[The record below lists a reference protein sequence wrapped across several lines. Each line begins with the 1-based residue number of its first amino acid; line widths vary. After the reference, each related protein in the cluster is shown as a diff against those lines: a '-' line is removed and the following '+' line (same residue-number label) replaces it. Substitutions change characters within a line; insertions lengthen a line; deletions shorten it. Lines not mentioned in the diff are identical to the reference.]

1 MNTNHKINVLL
12 ISCIVIVGTLSLIQ
26 YYLVK
31 NTYQL
36 TKEKYYAEVRAG
48 LSKITSSA
56 EAAAIEEKV
65 LENLKQTAI
74 LYADKQLSEPAFF
87 KVAAGKNDSVIKAA
101 NSYFDGII
109 SSNPLLKGVH
119 YQSQYDEVVL
129 DINDREDTLLAGSA
143 KPYVYTGHIIHSPNT
158 LLLSQGNTQS
168 FTNKNIKKTGRNNYS
183 SNFRIRIKGS
193 HYIDISRWKQE
204 VFKRMAGI
212 FLLAAGLIIA
222 VIVLFYLV
230 FSAMLKQKKIAEVKT
245 DFANNIT
252 HELKTPLSSVNVI
265 LKTLE
270 RKEVQANPVMFDSL
284 LQSLYRQ
291 QAKIQQTVDSVL
303 ESAMLTDVR
312 MEQAEFNITNYLLQ
326 YTKDLMPASH
336 PLVVQIEPARQMI
349 KIHLPTLEKALNNLM
364 DNAVKYSPDGSKVS
378 FKAYSNEGCYTIEVT
393 DQGRGIAHGHQIE
406 VFDKFYRIPEQN
418 KHTVKGLG
426 LGLYISKQA
435 INQLGG
441 SLTLAST
448 LGKGCTFTIKLPI
461 YEG

>member
-1 MNTNHKINVLL
+1 MNANHKINALL
-12 ISCIVIVGTLSLIQ
+12 VACILIVSTLSLIQ

-48 LSKITSSA
+48 LNKITSSPQ
-56 EAAAIEEKV
+56 AAVIEEKV
-65 LENLKQTAI
+65 IENLKQTAI
-74 LYADKQLSEPAFF
+74 LYADKQLSKPAFF
-87 KVAAGKNDSVIKAA
+87 NVVAGKNDSVIRAA
-101 NSYFDGII
+101 NNYFDGVI
-109 SSNPLLKGVH
+109 SSNPILKGVH
-119 YQSQYDEVVL
+119 YQSQYDQVVL
-129 DINDREDTLLAGSA
+129 DINGREDTLLAESA
-143 KPYVYTGHIIHSPNT
+143 KPYVYTGHIIHSSNT
-158 LLLSQGNTQS
+158 LLLSQGSTLS
-168 FTNKNIKKTGRNNYS
+168 FTNKSIKKTGRNNYS
-183 SNFRIRIKGS
+183 SNFRIRLKGS
-193 HYIDISRWKQE
+193 HYIDISQWKQE

-270 RKEVQANPVMFDSL
+270 RKEVQANPVMFDNL

-303 ESAMLTDVR
+303 ESSILADVR
-312 MEQAEFNITNYLLQ
+312 VEPTELDITAYLLQ
-326 YTKDLMPASH
+326 YTKDLMPVSH
-336 PLVVQIEPARQMI
+336 LLDINVEPGHQMI
-349 KIHLPTLEKALNNLM
+349 KIHLPTLEKSLNNLI
-364 DNAVKYSPDGSKVS
+364 DNAVKYSPEGSQIT
-378 FKAYSNEGCYTIEVT
+378 FKAYLSKGCYIIEVT
-393 DQGRGIAHGHQIE
+393 DYGPGIAHNHQTDI
-406 VFDKFYRIPEQN
+406 FDKFYRIPEQN

-435 INQLGG
+435 VNQLGG

-448 LGKGCTFTIKLPI
+448 MGKGCTFTIKLPT

>member
-1 MNTNHKINVLL
+1 MNTNHKINALL
-12 ISCIVIVGTLSLIQ
+12 ISCIIIVSTLSLIQ

-36 TKEKYYAEVRAG
+36 TKEKYYREVRTE
-48 LSKITSSA
+48 LIKITNSL

-65 LENLKQTAI
+65 LENLKQTAR
-74 LYADKQLSEPAFF
+74 LYTDKKLSKAAFF
-87 KVAAGKNDSVIKAA
+87 TAVTEKNDSVIKAA
-101 NSYFDGII
+101 NSYFNRIII
-109 SSNPLLKGVH
+109 SNPMLKGVL
-119 YQSQYDEVVL
+119 YQSQYDEIVL
-129 DINDREDTLLAGSA
+129 DVNGREDTLLAVSA
-143 KPYVYTGHIIHSPNT
+143 RPYVYTGHIIHSSNT

-168 FTNKNIKKTGRNNYS
+168 FTNKNIKKTGKNNYS

-193 HYIDISRWKQE
+193 HYIDISLWKQE
-204 VFKRMAGI
+204 VFKRMSSI

-222 VIVLFYLV
+222 VIVFFYLV
-230 FSAMLKQKKIAEVKT
+230 FNAMLKQKKIAEVKT

-252 HELKTPLSSVNVI
+252 HELKTPLSSVNLI

-270 RKEVQANPVMFDSL
+270 RKEVQANPMMFDSL

-291 QAKIQQTVDSVL
+291 QAKIQQIVDSVM

-312 MEQAEFNITNYLLQ
+312 MEQAELDITNYLLQ
-326 YTKDLMPASH
+326 YAKDLMLASH
-336 PLVVQIEPARQMI
+336 LLVVQIEPVRQII
-349 KIHLPTLEKALNNLM
+349 KIHLPTLEKVLNNLIY
-364 DNAVKYSPDGSKVS
+364 NAVKYSPEGSQVT
-378 FKAYSNEGCYTIEVT
+378 FKTYLSEGCYTIEVT
-393 DQGRGIAHGHQIE
+393 DQGPGIAHTYQTQ

-418 KHTVKGLG
+418 THTVKGLG

-448 LGKGCTFTIKLPI
+448 LGKGCTFTIKLPM
-461 YEG
+461 YES